1 MARVAVSAAVLA
13 LLFVAASA
21 TYRTTITTVEF
32 DDEANPGLRGGS
44 GRGSQQCRQRVS
56 TQQLH
61 QCEQYITQGRGYIVL
76 PRHEGGQKSLDQCCQ
91 QLKKMDPQCRCEGL
105 RQIVQERQQRGQHQ
119 GQELREMVQR
129 AQNLP
134 NACGLGTQHC
144 DIGSYGGGRG
154 Y

>member
-1 MARVAVSAAVLA
+1 MARLAVTAAALA

-32 DDEANPGLRGGS
+32 DDEANPGRRG
-44 GRGSQQCRQRVS
+44 GSQQCRQRVS
-56 TQQLH
+56 RQQLQ

-76 PRHEGGQKSLDQCCQ
+76 PRHEGSQESPEQCCQ
-91 QLKKMDPQCRCEGL
+91 QLKKLDPQCQCEGL
-105 RQIVQERQQRGQHQ
+105 KQIVRERQQRGEHQ
-119 GQELREMVQR
+119 GQELKEVVQR

-134 NACGLGTQHC
+134 KECGLRLQHC
-144 DIGSYGGGRG
+144 DIGSYGDGG